1 MFDSLYA
8 TGPAAE
14 AAEDL
19 MLFGQF
25 VGDWVFDVI
34 NYKPDGTK
42 QEGTGEWHQSAP
54 TAMRSTGFAV
64 LNCGITSSANNRMLS
79 STYCCGR
86 ISMNWAMKLMPS

>member
-14 AAEDL
+14 GADDL

-42 QEGTGEWHQSAP
+42 QEGTGEWHF
-54 TAMRSTGFAV
+54 R
-64 LNCGITSSANNRMLS
+64 
-79 STYCCGR
+79 
-86 ISMNWAMKLMPS
+86 